1 MVTEHTIVDLFCG
14 CGGFGL
20 GAELAG
26 FRSIVGIDIDSTLQ
40 SAYKM
45 NFPNSRVFASDI
57 SKMDESTWR
66 LILNTTKIDGVIGG
80 PPCQGYSRMGLS
92 NENDPRRSLIKD
104 FFRTV
109 NIIYPKF
116 FIMENVEGLLD
127 KKNKKELDNALS
139 ILNKDYKV
147 LEPMILDASNYGAPT
162 KRKRVIVVGYL
173 PQHFIALNRENFT
186 NSKFQYI
193 TVKDA
198 IYDLGKP
205 VPQVKDI
212 SNYGWGKYRKL
223 KKISNYALEMRK
235 SPPQGIG
242 NDLFINK
249 MNEGIV
255 SGFYDTT
262 HAPNIIERYLELEP
276 GKIDTISKSK
286 KLQWNGFCPTLRAG
300 TGADKGSFQA
310 VRPIHPQQGRV
321 ITVREA
327 ARLQGFP
334 DWFGFHHT
342 KWHSF
347 RMIGN
352 SVSPIFSKALLSI
365 IKENIISEN
374 TAITKLEENINA

>member
-1 MVTEHTIVDLFCG
+1 
-14 CGGFGL
+14 
-20 GAELAG
+20 
-26 FRSIVGIDIDSTLQ
+26 
-40 SAYKM
+40 
-45 NFPNSRVFASDI
+45 
-57 SKMDESTWR
+57 
-66 LILNTTKIDGVIGG
+66 
-80 PPCQGYSRMGLS
+80 
-92 NENDPRRSLIKD
+92 
-104 FFRTV
+104 
-109 NIIYPKF
+109 
-116 FIMENVEGLLD
+116 
-127 KKNKKELDNALS
+127 
-139 ILNKDYKV
+139 
-147 LEPMILDASNYGAPT
+147 
-162 KRKRVIVVGYL
+162 
-173 PQHFIALNRENFT
+173 
-186 NSKFQYI
+186 
-193 TVKDA
+193 
-198 IYDLGKP
+198 
-205 VPQVKDI
+205 
-212 SNYGWGKYRKL
+212 
-223 KKISNYALEMRK
+223 
-235 SPPQGIG
+235 
-242 NDLFINK
+242 

-374 TAITKLEENINA
+374 TAITKLEENTNA